1 MSTGPRMPHAQASDF
16 AQQLGN
22 RWRFGELTRLGPVW
36 TVGSLR
42 RQAVTVGDIEFLC
55 PHEPKDN
62 DTLYDAIAHTLCM
75 PGEGESMFGAPV
87 DHIGR
92 PVEGFKRGFLAADFE
107 IRMRDQVV
115 PVQVFRYT
123 PQNRGWQLLMRTG
136 PAEFGQYFL
145 GKWKEAFGIPRGV
158 ESAKASIDG
167 HLVDRH
173 GIVVPVESE
182 EECFDKAGMAFVTP
196 LQREAWR
203 KP

>member
-1 MSTGPRMPHAQASDF
+1 MSTGPRIALDQARDF
-16 AQQLGN
+16 AMQLGA
-22 RWRFGELTRLGPVW
+22 RWQFPHLARLGPVW
-36 TVGSLR
+36 VVGSIR
-42 RQAVTVGDIEFLC
+42 RERSTVGDIEFLV

-62 DTLYDAIAHTLCM
+62 DTLYDWIARTLCM
-75 PGEGESMFGAPV
+75 PGEGDSIFGAPQ

-107 IRMRDQVV
+107 IRMRDLLV

-123 PQNRGWQLLMRTG
+123 PANRGWQLLMRTG
-136 PAEFGQYFL
+136 PSEFGQYFL
-145 GKWKEAFGIPRGV
+145 GKWKDAFGIPKGV
-158 ESAKASIDG
+158 EGAKASIDG

-182 EECFDKAGMAFVTP
+182 EDCFAKAGMAFVPP